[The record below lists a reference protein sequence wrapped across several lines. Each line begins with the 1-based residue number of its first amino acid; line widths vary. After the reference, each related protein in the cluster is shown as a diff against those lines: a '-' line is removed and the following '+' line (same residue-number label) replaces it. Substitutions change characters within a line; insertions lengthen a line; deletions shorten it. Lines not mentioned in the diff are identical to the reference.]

1 MKKSMVVPLVIVAAI
16 MLAVNLSL
24 LVGGVAVYK
33 QPTQPSIAINGGA
46 AFEFNIDFS
55 ADMIAAGAA
64 GLLSILFAYFP
75 WLSQWYA
82 SIRKD
87 YQSLIMVG
95 LLAGVAGAIA
105 LIQPTFPPWQVFI
118 QTFISALVLNVAN
131 YVHLPETAAVI
142 LAKAK
147 RDNLT
152 LPTA

>member
-1 MKKSMVVPLVIVAAI
+1 MKKSMVVSILIVGAI
-16 MLAVNLSL
+16 MLAVNLAIF
-24 LVGGVAVYK
+24 VGGIAVAR
-33 QPTQPSIAINGGA
+33 QPTQPSLAIGGT

-64 GLLSILFAYFP
+64 GLLSVLFAYFP
-75 WLSQWYA
+75 WLSEWYA

-95 LLAGVAGAIA
+95 LLLLVAGAIA

-131 YVHLPETAAVI
+131 YVHLPETLKVI
-142 LAKAK
+142 AAKAK
-147 RDNLT
+147 RDSLT
-152 LPTA
+152 LPV